1 MSVLSVTELSHSSS
15 QRRMALYV
23 SSKMAHEEGW
33 IEVYGLLEEGKPIP
47 SSLLSTVLSSRSG
60 LGETMLH
67 WYAIE
72 GDPDVLEKI
81 IGLGFE
87 VNTTNKFGQTPL
99 FESAIIE
106 RWDNVEILL
115 RHGADV
121 SIRNKYDETVFD
133 YLEDKLESIK
143 KLKELTSRSW

>member
-1 MSVLSVTELSHSSS
+1 
-15 QRRMALYV
+15 
-23 SSKMAHEEGW
+23 
-33 IEVYGLLEEGKPIP
+33 
-47 SSLLSTVLSSRSG
+47 
-60 LGETMLH
+60 MLH

-143 KLKELTSRSW
+143 KLKELLNNSFCK